1 MGGAIA
7 IVSIVAG
14 LPWGATGVAASYAIA
29 DLCIATPLLFWYVG
43 RRGPV
48 RTIDFYRTIAPV
60 SAASVCSLATLFLC
74 RPWVTAVSGL
84 VARLS
89 IALGI
94 TVVVSLLVLSAL
106 PAGRLAMRG
115 LKETLLLLLKRNRS
129 VAEPAK

>member
-1 MGGAIA
+1 
-7 IVSIVAG
+7 
-14 LPWGATGVAASYAIA
+14 LPWGAIGVAASYAIA

-48 RTIDFYRTIAPV
+48 RTADFYRTIAPV
-60 SAASVCSLATLFLC
+60 SAASVCSLATLFLG
-74 RPWVTAVSGL
+74 RPWLSEVTSL

-89 IALGI
+89 IALGV

-106 PAGRLAMRG
+106 PAGRLAMRS